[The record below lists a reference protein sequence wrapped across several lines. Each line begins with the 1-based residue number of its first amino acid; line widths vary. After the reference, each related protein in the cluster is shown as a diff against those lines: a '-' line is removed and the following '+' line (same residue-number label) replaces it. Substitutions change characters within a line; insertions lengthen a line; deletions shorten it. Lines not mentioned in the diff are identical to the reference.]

1 MGPVEGRGVRG
12 GVGCGEAVLDVLER
26 HGHVLDRA
34 GKMLI
39 YWYVNPP
46 VLERI
51 YRDVHSRL
59 MAKACGVSDAAW
71 GFPGVPV

>member
-39 YWYVNPP
+39 YW
-46 VLERI
+46 
-51 YRDVHSRL
+51 
-59 MAKACGVSDAAW
+59 
-71 GFPGVPV
+71 